1 MEETILHKLMIKE
14 PKFAKKYEHLFER
27 FSRKWGGSE
36 QDRRDRV
43 KVFAKNYELY
53 IYAFFL
59 GLRKHKSIKL
69 ESHEKSDSNVMAIRD
84 WKPEALRDYLIACTL
99 SEDGTTFRDYDF
111 MTEDELNKKSL
122 ELRGIVE
129 AYTNGGLAILEE
141 EFKDD
146 KAYFDTPFS
155 FTEFVFE

>member
-1 MEETILHKLMIKE
+1 MEETIVHKLMIKE
-14 PKFAKKYEHLFER
+14 PKFAKRYEHLFER

-53 IYAFFL
+53 MYAFFL
-59 GLRKHKSIKL
+59 GLRKHKSVKL
-69 ESHEKSDSNVMAIRD
+69 ESPEKSSSNVMAIRD
-84 WKPEALRDYLIACTL
+84 WKPEALRDYLVACTL
-99 SEDGTTFRDYDF
+99 AEDGTPFRDYDF
-111 MTEDELNKKSL
+111 MMEAELDKKSL
-122 ELRGIVE
+122 ELREIVE

-141 EFKDD
+141 EFKQD
-146 KAYFDTPFS
+146 KAYFDKPFS

>member
-1 MEETILHKLMIKE
+1 MEATIVEKLMIKE
-14 PKFAKKYEHLFER
+14 PKFSKKYEYLFER

-59 GLRKHKSIKL
+59 GLRKHKQIKL
-69 ESHEKSDSNVMAIRD
+69 ESHEKSSSNVMAIRD
-84 WKPEALRDYLIACTL
+84 WKPEALRNYLIACTL
-99 SEDGTTFRDYDF
+99 AEDGTGFRDYDF
-111 MTEDELNKKSL
+111 MQEEDLDKKSI
-122 ELRGIVE
+122 ELREIIE
-129 AYTNGGLAILEE
+129 AYSNGGLAILEE
-141 EFKDD
+141 EFKQD

-155 FTEFVFE
+155 FTELVFE

>member
-1 MEETILHKLMIKE
+1 MEETIVHKLMIKE

-59 GLRKHKSIKL
+59 GLRKHNSIKL
-69 ESHEKSDSNVMAIRD
+69 ESHEKSRSNVMAIRD
-84 WKPEALRDYLIACTL
+84 WKPDALRDYLIACTL
-99 SEDGTTFRDYDF
+99 SEDGTAFRDYDF

-129 AYTNGGLAILEE
+129 AYTNGGLAILEK
-141 EFKDD
+141 EFKED

>member
-1 MEETILHKLMIKE
+1 METIVSKLMIKE
-14 PKFAKKYEHLFER
+14 PRFAERYEHLFER

-53 IYAFFL
+53 MYAFFL
-59 GLRKHKSIKL
+59 GLRKHKSVKL
-69 ESHEKSDSNVMAIRD
+69 ESHEKSRSNVMAMRD
-84 WKPEALRDYLIACTL
+84 WKPVALRDYLVACTL
-99 SEDGTTFRDYDF
+99 AEDGTPFRDYDF
-111 MTEDELNKKSL
+111 MLEAELDKKSL
-122 ELRGIVE
+122 ELREIVE

-141 EFKDD
+141 EFKQD
-146 KAYFDTPFS
+146 KANFDKPFA